1 MAAKSRPGKPKAKKA
16 AGEPR
21 PVRRKARKTATKAA
35 PGAARAPQPAGRRL
49 RAVPVYESI
58 SPPELA
64 RLLARWGLPAEID
77 SHDGDHGLITSAI
90 DDQPFFIAFIG
101 EQPEGSHRYGMIELR
116 TYFSFEGGVPGGLSN
131 AINQNFVSV
140 KSSVDEEG
148 DLAVQQSILV
158 HGGVAEASL
167 ALNFGIWKETIEEI
181 VSGLELA

>member
-1 MAAKSRPGKPKAKKA
+1 MAAKRKPSKPSAKPAAAKSRPAKKKA
-16 AGEPR
+16 ARAVTKPKR
-21 PVRRKARKTATKAA
+21 QSKSPVRR
-35 PGAARAPQPAGRRL
+35 L
-49 RAVPVYESI
+49 RSLPVYESI

-64 RLLARWGLPAEID
+64 RLMARWGLPTEID
-77 SHDGDHGLITSAI
+77 GHDDDHGLITSSI

-101 EQPEGSHRYGMIELR
+101 EQPEGSRRYGMIELR